1 MKLNKIQKKILK
13 SFKKDIKMVFFVR
26 MDLKMGKGKI
36 GSQCGHAAIGLYKMF
51 LKNDKNNMLDDW
63 ENNGSK
69 KITLKVKGESDFSD
83 VIKYCE
89 MNNIKYHQ
97 VIDAGKTQ
105 ISPNSK
111 TVLVIMEEQKKLHN
125 LTHKYK
131 LL

>member
-1 MKLNKIQKKILK
+1 MKLNKVQKEILK
-13 SFKKDIKMVFFVR
+13 SMKKDIKMVFFVR
-26 MDLKMGKGKI
+26 TDLKMGKGKI
-36 GSQCGHAAIGLYKMF
+36 GSQIGHSSIGLYKIM
-51 LKNDKNNMLDDW
+51 LKDKNNLIEDW

-83 VIKYCE
+83 IIKYCQINE
-89 MNNIKYHQ
+89 ISYYQ

-111 TVLVIMEEQKKLHN
+111 TVISIIGEQKKLNN
-125 LTHKYK
+125 LIRNYK

>member
-1 MKLNKIQKKILK
+1 MKLNQHQKDMLK
-13 SFKKDIKMVFFVR
+13 SIKKDVKMVFFVR

-51 LKNDKNNMLDDW
+51 LKNDSNMLNDW

-69 KITLKVKGESDFSD
+69 KITLKVRGENDFGD
-83 VIKYCE
+83 VIKYCQI
-89 MNNIKYHQ
+89 NNIRYYQ